1 MTIKSLTSYRTEL
14 HPNML
19 WLEVETLDGVIGL
32 GETFYAA
39 EAVEAYIHNNLS
51 PIVLGLSALDIGAIH
66 NLTKP
71 YIGFVGASVEMR
83 ARSALD
89 IALWDALGKVANQP
103 LSVMLGGRIRENIR
117 IYNTCAGSRYARG
130 PKVGMIDNYGIQAP
144 AGTKQFEDLHLF
156 LNDPVS
162 LAGSLLDMGIDSMK
176 IWPFDFAAKETQGQF
191 ISPVELKKAL
201 EPFELIKNRYGDRM
215 QISAELHGEWN
226 LPESLVIC
234 HELDE
239 IGVRWIEDPIM
250 LTNTTGIKELKR
262 SVRSRLAIGETRGG
276 AQDFKSF
283 LDTGAL
289 SLLIIDIG
297 WCGGITEA
305 KKCAALAESYLTPI
319 AAHDCN
325 GPVVLT
331 ASVHFCQATTNAY
344 VQEIV
349 RAFYYGWYA
358 DIVNTLP
365 PIKNGSITT
374 PAGPGLG
381 IELLQYFKKD
391 KKTIQRISKL

>member
-1 MTIKSLTSYRTEL
+1 MTIKSLTSYRTES

-19 WLEVETLDGVIGL
+19 WLEVETKEGVIGL

-39 EAVEAYIHNNLS
+39 EAVESYIHSNLA
-51 PIVLGLSALDIGAIH
+51 PIVLGMPALDIGFIH

-71 YIGFVGASVEMR
+71 YIGFVAASVEMR

-89 IALWDALGKVANQP
+89 IALWDALGKVTHQP
-103 LSVMLGGRIRENIR
+103 LSVLLGGRIREKIP

-130 PKVGMIDNYGIQAP
+130 PKVGKIENYGIQTP
-144 AGTKQFEDLHLF
+144 TQTNQYEDLYLF
-156 LNDPVS
+156 LNDPVG

-176 IWPFDFAAKETQGQF
+176 IWPFDFAAKESQGQF
-191 ISPVELKKAL
+191 ISPSKLKKAL
-201 EPFELIKNRYGDRM
+201 EPFEAIKKEYGDRM
-215 QISAELHGEWN
+215 QIIAELHGEWN

-234 HELDE
+234 HALDE
-239 IGVRWIEDPIM
+239 IDVRWIEDPIF
-250 LTNTTGIKELKR
+250 LTNPSGIKELKR
-262 SVRSRLAIGETRGG
+262 SVRSRIAIGETRGG
-276 AQDFKSF
+276 AEDFKSF

-305 KKCAALAESYLTPI
+305 RRCAALAGAYLTPI

-358 DIVNTLP
+358 EIVNKLP
-365 PIKNGSITT
+365 PIENGEITS
-374 PAGPGLG
+374 PEGHGLG
-381 IELLQYFKKD
+381 LELLHDFKKREG
-391 KKTIQRISKL
+391 TISRKSKI